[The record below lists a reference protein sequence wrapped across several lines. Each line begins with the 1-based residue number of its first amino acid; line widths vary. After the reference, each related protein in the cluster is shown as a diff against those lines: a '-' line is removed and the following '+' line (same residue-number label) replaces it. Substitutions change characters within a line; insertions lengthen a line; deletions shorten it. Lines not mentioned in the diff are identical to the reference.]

1 MSKTVGINHPHFQI
15 DVIPANIYPI
25 AKKLI
30 SGQTIEADF
39 VLDII
44 FNINHKSPT
53 NIKGL
58 SIKLLMSNQKHFP
71 FNDSASKNL
80 NVYTNDKPLQ
90 YNINLKITLN
100 SLIDKVIGIRSNN
113 TNNIRYLDD
122 GNRMTIYYK
131 LEASYLGHFLGKKYM
146 SNLGT
151 FEVSE

>member
-1 MSKTVGINHPHFQI
+1 MSKPIGINHPHFQI

-30 SGQTIEADF
+30 SGETIEADF
-39 VLDII
+39 VLDVI

-71 FNDSASKNL
+71 FNDTSSKNL
-80 NVYTNDKPLQ
+80 NVYTSEKPLQ
-90 YNINLKITLN
+90 HNINLKITLN
-100 SLIDKVIGIRSNN
+100 SLIDKAIGFQSTISNN
-113 TNNIRYLDD
+113 LSFSD
-122 GNRMTIYYK
+122 GRNRVTIYYK
-131 LEASYLGHFLGKKYM
+131 IEASYLGHFLGKKYV
-146 SNLGT
+146 SSLGS

>member
-25 AKKLI
+25 AKKII
-30 SGQTIEADF
+30 SGETIEADF
-39 VLDII
+39 VLDVI
-44 FNINHKSPT
+44 FNINHKTPT

-71 FNDSASKNL
+71 FNDSSSKNL
-80 NVYTNDKPLQ
+80 TVYINEEPLQ

-100 SLIDKVIGIRSNN
+100 SLIDKAIGIQAGNN
-113 TNNIRYLDD
+113 HNVRYLD
-122 GNRMTIYYK
+122 GRNRMTIYYK